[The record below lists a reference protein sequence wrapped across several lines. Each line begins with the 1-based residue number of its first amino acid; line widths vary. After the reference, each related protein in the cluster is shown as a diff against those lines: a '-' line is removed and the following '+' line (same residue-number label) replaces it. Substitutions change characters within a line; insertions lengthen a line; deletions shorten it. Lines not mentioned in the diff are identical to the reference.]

1 MRHQPFSD
9 YLTQLRTSA
18 GLSNRELAV
27 KAEVPR
33 TLIAGLQSGRR
44 RVGEYQA
51 SKIGKALGLHNED
64 MDSFVLSAV
73 NTCTE
78 KVLNDAKEYPSS
90 FINLVARQ
98 LRMAGIS
105 PQTLRNYQVNAIG
118 SDQVV
123 KLYLDD
129 GRIAQLSSSL
139 SFA

>member
-18 GLSNRELAV
+18 GLSNRELGV

-64 MDSFVLSAV
+64 LDAFILLAV

-78 KVLNDAKEYPSS
+78 KVLKEAQDYPST
-90 FINLVARQ
+90 FINLIAKQ
-98 LRMAGIS
+98 LRLAGIL
-105 PQTLRNYQVNAIG
+105 PHDVANFQVNG
-118 SDQVV
+118 NDKEQVV
-123 KLYLDD
+123 KIYLES
-129 GRIAQLSSSL
+129 GRTAQISSTL
-139 SFA
+139 QFA